1 MTSSLKVIL
10 WGEEIGRWAWDNRRR
25 LAYFMY
31 NPEWI
36 KRGLNISPLVA
47 PIDGA
52 RSLTPVWGEDARI
65 YQKLPAFVADSL
77 PDAWGNQLFDLWRQ
91 QNHLA
96 NADITPLDKLSFIGK
111 RGMGALEF
119 QPEYA
124 REQKAQKIDMK
135 SLADL
140 AERIYT
146 EREQARIMPDENI
159 TMQSLLT
166 VGTSAGGRQPKAII
180 AINRKT
186 GEIRSGQISGLKNY
200 DYCLLKFGNTQYSSC
215 VPSVASEHSSSAAEL
230 EMAYYELA
238 TMAGIRMMPSELYT
252 VDVNIHFITK
262 RFDRDGDRKIYTQ
275 TLAAISPDA
284 DSYEQLIA
292 VCRKLHL
299 PESDCQEVFR
309 RMVFNILAN
318 NTDDHNKNFSFIM
331 EEDGSWRLS
340 PAYDITYI
348 IDNGG
353 FLPNED
359 HCLYIR
365 AKLRGITRE
374 DAIQFARDNGIR
386 RPDAIIREVV
396 ASLKQFRS
404 IATKYGVSEQ
414 WTGRVEATI
423 ISHLKVWGEWDES
436 ELSEFSMNGH
446 SVSNIRM
453 EQAYKGN
460 YHLLAEIDG
469 KERKFVISKNKEE
482 FALIE
487 KTGIANLT
495 PKLLQAMIE
504 KYFFS

>member
-10 WGEEIGRWAWDNRRR
+10 WGEEIGRLAWDNRRR

-166 VGTSAGGRQPKAII
+166 VGTSAGG
-180 AINRKT
+180 
-186 GEIRSGQISGLKNY
+186 GQISGLKNY
-200 DYCLLKFGNTQYSSC
+200 DYCLLKFGNTQYSS
-215 VPSVASEHSSSAAEL
+215 AEL

-252 VDVNIHFITK
+252 VDGNNYFITK
-262 RFDRDGDRKIYTQ
+262 RFDRDGERKIYTQ

-386 RPDAIIREVV
+386 RPDAIIRDVV
-396 ASLKQFRS
+396 ASLKQFRT

-414 WTGRVEATI
+414 WTGRVETTI
-423 ISHLKVWGEWDES
+423 IDHLKEWGEWQEDVAMPEQTI
-436 ELSEFSMNGH
+436 NGH
-446 SVSNIRM
+446 SVANIRI

-460 YHLLAEIDG
+460 FHLLAEIDG
-469 KERKFVISKNKEE
+469 KERKYVIGKNKEE
-482 FALIE
+482 FSLIE
-487 KTGIANLT
+487 KTGIANLSSDQL
-495 PKLLQAMIE
+495 KVMAE

>member
-1 MTSSLKVIL
+1 MTKTLKVIL
-10 WGEEIGRWAWDNRRR
+10 WGEEIGRLAWDERRKR
-25 LAYFMY
+25 SYFIY
-31 NPEWI
+31 NPEWL
-36 KRGLNISPLVA
+36 KKGLNISPLVA

-52 RSLTPVWGEDARI
+52 RVLMPVWGEDAKI

-77 PDAWGNQLFDLWRQ
+77 PDTWGNQLFDLWRL
-91 QNHLA
+91 QNHLS

-111 RGMGALEF
+111 RGMGALEYL
-119 QPEYA
+119 PEYA
-124 REQKAQKIDMK
+124 RERKAEKIDMK

-146 EREQARIMPDENI
+146 EREQAHILPEESI

-180 AINRKT
+180 AINHKT
-186 GEIRSGQISGLKNY
+186 GEIRSGQISDLKNY
-200 DYCLLKFGNTQYSSC
+200 DYYLLKFGNTQYSS
-215 VPSVASEHSSSAAEL
+215 AEL
-230 EMAYYELA
+230 EMTYYELA
-238 TMAGIRMMPSELYT
+238 TMAGIQMMPSSLYA
-252 VDVNIHFITK
+252 VEGNNHFITK
-262 RFDRDGDRKIYTQ
+262 RFDRDRERKIYTQ
-275 TLAAISPDA
+275 TLAAINPEA
-284 DSYEQLIA
+284 ESYGQLIDT
-292 VCRKLHL
+292 CRKLHL

-331 EEDGSWRLS
+331 NEDGSWRLS

-365 AKLRGITRE
+365 TKLRNITR
-374 DAIQFARDNGIR
+374 DDTVQFARDNGIR
-386 RPDAIIREVV
+386 RPDAIIRDVV
-396 ASLKQFRS
+396 ASLKQFRT
-404 IATKYGVSEQ
+404 IATKYGVSDE

-423 ISHLKVWGEWDES
+423 IGHLKAWGEWDES
-436 ELSEFSMNGH
+436 ELPEFSMNGH
-446 SVSNIRM
+446 TVSNIRM

-469 KERKFVISKNKEE
+469 KERKFVIGKNKED

-495 PKLLQAMIE
+495 PDQLQAMVE

>member
-1 MTSSLKVIL
+1 
-10 WGEEIGRWAWDNRRR
+10 
-25 LAYFMY
+25 
-31 NPEWI
+31 
-36 KRGLNISPLVA
+36 
-47 PIDGA
+47 
-52 RSLTPVWGEDARI
+52 
-65 YQKLPAFVADSL
+65 ADSL

-166 VGTSAGGRQPKAII
+166 VGTSTGGRQPKAII

-252 VDVNIHFITK
+252 VDGNNHFITK
-262 RFDRDGDRKIYTQ
+262 CFDRDGERKIYTQ

-331 EEDGSWRLS
+331 EGDGSWRLS

-374 DAIQFARDNGIR
+374 DSIQFARDNGIR
-386 RPDAIIREVV
+386 RPDAIIRDVV
-396 ASLKQFRS
+396 ASLKQFRT

-414 WTGRVEATI
+414 WTGRVETTI
-423 ISHLKVWGEWDES
+423 IDHLKEWGEWQEDVAM
-436 ELSEFSMNGH
+436 LKQTINGH
-446 SVSNIRM
+446 SLANIRI
-453 EQAYKGN
+453 EQAYKVN
-460 YHLLAEIDG
+460 FHLLAEIDG
-469 KERKFVISKNKEE
+469 KERKFVIGKNKEE

-487 KTGIANLT
+487 KTGIANLSADQ
-495 PKLLQAMIE
+495 LNAMVE

>member
-1 MTSSLKVIL
+1 MTKTLKVIL
-10 WGEEIGRWAWDNRRR
+10 WGEEIGRLAWDERRH
-25 LAYFMY
+25 LSYFIY
-31 NPEWI
+31 NPDFI
-36 KRGLNISPLVA
+36 KKGLNISPLVA
-47 PIDGA
+47 PIDGVRA
-52 RSLTPVWGEDARI
+52 LAPVWGEDAKI

-91 QNHLA
+91 QNHLS

-119 QPEYA
+119 EPELS
-124 REQKAQKIDMK
+124 RERKAPKIDMK

-140 AERIYT
+140 AMRIYT
-146 EREQARIMPDENI
+146 ERENARILPDESI

-180 AINRKT
+180 AINRKN
-186 GEIRSGQISGLKNY
+186 GEIRSGQISGLKVFDCY
-200 DYCLLKFGNTQYSSC
+200 ILKFGNSQYSS
-215 VPSVASEHSSSAAEL
+215 AEL
-230 EMAYYELA
+230 EMTYYELA
-238 TMAGIRMMPSELYT
+238 TKAGIQMMQSELYP
-252 VDVNIHFITK
+252 VEGNNHFLTK
-262 RFDRDGDRKIYTQ
+262 RFDRDGERKIYTQ

-299 PESDCQEVFR
+299 PEADCQEVFR

-318 NTDDHNKNFSFIM
+318 NIDDHNKNFSFIM
-331 EEDGSWRLS
+331 NEDGIWRLS

-365 AKLRGITRE
+365 AKLRNITR
-374 DAIQFARDNGIR
+374 DDVIQFARDNGIR
-386 RPDAIIREVV
+386 RPDAIIRDVV
-396 ASLKQFRS
+396 ASLKQFRT

-414 WTGRVEATI
+414 WMGRVEATI
-423 ISHLKVWGEWDES
+423 IDHLKAWGEWQEEVNAP
-436 ELSEFSMNGH
+436 ELTINSH
-446 SVSNIRM
+446 IVSNIRI

-460 YHLLAEIDG
+460 FHLLATIDG
-469 KERKFVISKNKEE
+469 RGRKFVIGKNKEE

-495 PKLLQAMIE
+495 PDQLQAMVE

>member
-1 MTSSLKVIL
+1 MTNTLKVIL
-10 WGEEIGRWAWDNRRR
+10 WGEEIGRLAWDERKKRS
-25 LAYFMY
+25 YFIY
-31 NPEWI
+31 NPEWL
-36 KRGLNISPLVA
+36 KKGLNISPLVA

-52 RSLTPVWGEDARI
+52 RVLMPVWGENARI

-91 QNHLA
+91 QNHLS

-119 QPEYA
+119 QPEFA
-124 REQKAQKIDMK
+124 RERKAEKIDMK

-146 EREQARIMPDENI
+146 EREQAHILPEESI

-180 AINRKT
+180 AINQKT

-200 DYCLLKFGNTQYSSC
+200 DYYLLKFGNTQYSS
-215 VPSVASEHSSSAAEL
+215 AEL
-230 EMAYYELA
+230 EMTYYELA
-238 TMAGIRMMPSELYT
+238 TMAGIQMMPSSLYT
-252 VDVNIHFITK
+252 VEGNNHFITK
-262 RFDRDGDRKIYTQ
+262 RFDRDGERKIYTQ
-275 TLAAISPDA
+275 TLAAINPEA
-284 DSYEQLIA
+284 ESYGQLIDT
-292 VCRKLHL
+292 CRRLHL

-331 EEDGSWRLS
+331 NEDGSWRLS

-365 AKLRGITRE
+365 TKLRNITRD

-386 RPDAIIREVV
+386 RPDAIIRDVV

-404 IATKYGVSEQ
+404 IATKYGVSDE
-414 WTGRVEATI
+414 WTGRVESTI
-423 ISHLKVWGEWDES
+423 IGHLKAWSEWQEDTAMP
-436 ELSEFSMNGH
+436 ELTINGH
-446 SVSNIRM
+446 TVSNIRI

-460 YHLLAEIDG
+460 YHLLANIDG
-469 KERKFVISKNKEE
+469 KNRKFVVGKNKEE
-482 FALIE
+482 FSLIE
-487 KTGIANLT
+487 KTGITNLSANQL
-495 PKLLQAMIE
+495 KAMAE
-504 KYFFS
+504 KYFF

>member
-10 WGEEIGRWAWDNRRR
+10 WGEEIGRLAWDNRRR

-200 DYCLLKFGNTQYSSC
+200 DYCLLKFGNTQYSS
-215 VPSVASEHSSSAAEL
+215 AEL

-252 VDVNIHFITK
+252 VDDNNHFITK
-262 RFDRDGDRKIYTQ
+262 RFDRDGERKIYTQ
-275 TLAAISPDA
+275 TLAAISPDT

-386 RPDAIIREVV
+386 RPDAIIRDVV
-396 ASLKQFRS
+396 ASLKQFRT